1 MIRLSEKNKSFQ
13 EDVLSLQRQSEK
25 LKSAMD
31 EMVRING
38 AAAKIQTI
46 TLLYKCELARKLS
59 DSQRFQTN
67 MNKVSF
73 IQNMAFRANV
83 LGKMDRKLNSCRT
96 AMI

>member
-1 MIRLSEKNKSFQ
+1 MIKLSEKNKSFQ

-67 MNKVSF
+67 MSKVSF
-73 IQNMAFRANV
+73 IQNMALEQMFLVKWTENLTLAE
-83 LGKMDRKLNSCRT
+83 LQ
-96 AMI
+96 